1 MYIYFGIPVNIYEI
15 FRIFGLD
22 LQAVT
27 NCSLVGYVDKYFK
40 MKFTEKN
47 LEQNKKSYIFSKN
60 IEEIQVFKVDYDQYI
75 IGYKI
80 NEYTDVFSKFINVD
94 DYIALILELKKRF
107 SEEIK
112 ILNGDLS
119 EVTLQNMEDGD
130 QEKVKNPI
138 PYIISYCDR

>member
-15 FRIFGLD
+15 FRIFGLNLD
-22 LQAVT
+22 VVT
-27 NCSLVGYVDKYFK
+27 SSSLHGYVDKYFK
-40 MKFTEKN
+40 MKFAEKK
-47 LEQNKKSYIFSKN
+47 LEQNSKSYIFSKN
-60 IEEIQVFKVDYDQYI
+60 IEEIQVFIVDYNQCI
-75 IGYKI
+75 IGYRI

-94 DYIALILELKKRF
+94 DYIALILELKERF
-107 SEEIK
+107 AEEIK